1 MRDYRDAKAMAQT
14 LRQAVKERSLSLTH
28 SESLELIAK
37 ILGFADWNVLSA
49 RIQGEPELPV
59 RRVAGDFMLAT
70 KLPVVPMRDLVLF
83 PQMTTPIFAGRVKSM
98 AAIEQAM
105 ATDKQIFFV
114 AQRRLAD
121 DDPKLADLYEVGVI
135 ADVIQAVKLP
145 NGTIKLMVHGSR
157 RARIVRF
164 EDDETCLVAKLSWI
178 REVGAAGEEA
188 VALSREVLQRF
199 ETYANVT
206 LSSPPQAMMQLSQLT
221 VPGRVA
227 DVIAQYLSVG
237 IERRQELLETA
248 SIIRRLKSIL
258 EIMSVDRKAA

>member
-1 MRDYRDAKAMAQT
+1 MAQT
-14 LRQAVKERSLSLTH
+14 LRQALKERSVPLTH

-37 ILGFADWNVLSA
+37 VLGFADWNVLSA
-49 RIQGEPELPV
+49 RIQGEPEPLQ
-59 RRVAGDFMLAT
+59 RVARDFMLAT

-98 AAIEQAM
+98 AAIERAM

-121 DDPKLADLYEVGVI
+121 DDPKPADLYEVGVI
-135 ADVIQAVKLP
+135 ADVIQVLKLQD
-145 NGTIKLMVHGSR
+145 GTIKLMVHGSR

-164 EDDETCLVAKLSWI
+164 EADETCLVAELSLVQ
-178 REVGAAGEEA
+178 EVGAAEEGTGT
-188 VALSREVLQRF
+188 LSREVLRQF

-206 LSSPPQAMMQLSQLT
+206 LSSPPQAMMQLSHIT

-237 IERRQELLETA
+237 IEQRQELLETA